1 MDLPILMKELKNLFS
16 THVQHFQNKKTFQ
29 PAIFL
34 PFDNANMQF
43 GDPRQMILHAENT
56 YVDLKTMIERTE
68 IFNGNLHGTFA
79 TKDNRYYRVIRS
91 REEVYD
97 IITTGFLRRKGW
109 KQLPHGCGLKFSW
122 NFFWSWSK
130 PDIDLSKLLV
140 WQRINHFPFN
150 KNLSRKDL
158 LYKNL

>member
-1 MDLPILMKELKNLFS
+1 
-16 THVQHFQNKKTFQ
+16 
-29 PAIFL
+29 
-34 PFDNANMQF
+34 MQF

-56 YVDLKTMIERTE
+56 FVDLKTMIERTE

-109 KQLPHGCGLKFSW
+109 K
-122 NFFWSWSK
+122 
-130 PDIDLSKLLV
+130 
-140 WQRINHFPFN
+140 
-150 KNLSRKDL
+150 
-158 LYKNL
+158 